1 MPDYM
6 FLLESRLSPE
16 QRAVLTR
23 VQELSAAMGFNVYLT
38 GGTVRDLV
46 TGASLRDLDFT
57 VEGNPSKIARE
68 LEKGGAKVLVE
79 DEKLRHI
86 ELLFGGDVEGSISA
100 ARDDHYIRPG
110 TRPEVRWSTI
120 MEDLRRRDFSLNAV
134 AISLNPASRGLL
146 LDPTNGLSDIE
157 RAEVRAL
164 TIHAFT
170 NQPVRLLRVLRF
182 AARMGFKIEA
192 RTQEWLDL
200 ATERELPAT
209 ITAEDAG
216 SELRA
221 LAREERPAV
230 VLKAW
235 EDHDLLEAVNPVL
248 AKKRPGYDS
257 ITRLANVREDF
268 FTAGLRPRL
277 AIPMLLAIIAR
288 LKDREQN
295 VLLSKAGFR
304 SAEAQEV
311 LGFEKIIL
319 GVQKELTGKKI
330 NTPLDAYRFLEKL
343 PLEQIAYIMAESN
356 NSAAVSKIRAY
367 LNKWRPVRSGLAVVT
382 NELTALGMPPG
393 AKFDT
398 IVEQVFGMQLTGR
411 GKTPE
416 EREKILRKLSGIKEQ
431 PKKKEKEKKSK
442 GADKSQAAL
451 AVGSA
456 ARQKHAASKAESK
469 DAAKSAPATKAAG
482 TKRIPAKAAEK
493 HGPPSRRSARTSAG
507 KKSHGRK

>member
-23 VQELSAAMGFNVYLT
+23 VQELSAEMGFNVYLT

-57 VEGNPSKIARE
+57 VEGNPAKIARE

-79 DEKLRHI
+79 DDKLRHI
-86 ELLFGGDVEGSISA
+86 ELLFGGEVEGSISA
-100 ARDDHYIRPG
+100 ARDDHYVRPG

-192 RTQEWLDL
+192 RTQEWFDL
-200 ATERELPAT
+200 AVERELPAT
-209 ITAEDAG
+209 ITTEDAG
-216 SELRA
+216 AELRA
-221 LAREERPAV
+221 LAREERPSV

-235 EDHDLLEAVNPVL
+235 EDHDLLEAVSPVL

-257 ITRLANVREDF
+257 ITRISNVREDL

-277 AIPMLLAIIAR
+277 ATPMMLAVIAR
-288 LKDREQN
+288 LKDREQSS
-295 VLLSKAGFR
+295 VLSKAGYR
-304 SAEAQEV
+304 SAESQE
-311 LGFEKIIL
+311 IL
-319 GVQKELTGKKI
+319 NFDKMVTSAAKELAGKKMNAPI
-330 NTPLDAYRFLEKL
+330 DAFKFLEKL
-343 PLEQIAYIMAESN
+343 PLDQIAYIVAESG
-356 NSAAVSKIRAY
+356 NSGAISKIRAY
-367 LNKWRPVRSGLAVVT
+367 LNKWRPIRSGLPQVIT
-382 NELTALGMPPG
+382 ELTTLGMPAG
-393 AKFDT
+393 VKFDA
-398 IVEQVFGMQLTGR
+398 IVQQVFAMQLTGR

-431 PKKKEKEKKSK
+431 PKKKEKEKKPK
-442 GADKSQAAL
+442 GAEKSQAAL

-456 ARQKHAASKAESK
+456 AREKHAAAKEESK
-469 DAAKSAPATKAAG
+469 KAGKAATAKSSAG
-482 TKRIPAKAAEK
+482 KSTAKAAK
-493 HGPPSRRSARTSAG
+493 KRAAPARASSG
-507 KKSHGRK
+507 KKSAHRK